1 MRGCMIIQG
10 NTMKK
15 ITLLSVCLSQI
26 FITHAIADTA
36 LKTSDIFVTA
46 TRTPLHKKNV
56 IADITLISEEEI
68 KLAGSSSLPELL
80 QRQPGIEISN
90 NGGLGKVSTLFLRG
104 ASSTHSVILLD
115 GIRIDSATA
124 GLTAIENIP
133 LSQIEKIEIVRGP
146 ASSLYGQD
154 AIGGVIQIFTKKGL
168 NGFKPYFSYG
178 YGKYNTSIVQGGIR
192 GGDDI
197 TSYAINLSS
206 QNSTGFS
213 AFEPN
218 TNPAATANIYN
229 LDKDGYKNKSIS
241 ASLSHKINENH
252 NLSFQYFLSQGK
264 NKYDNR
270 YADYDPTIDWKNTQD
285 QESFSGILNSQ
296 LTSYWKS
303 SLRVGRGIDDYVEKQ
318 RYISGATREVDNVY
332 RTIQNQITWQ
342 NDLTLPLG
350 SLILLYDK
358 LDQKINVTDTDY
370 SKKDRQNDAYMI
382 GYNLSQASHNFQ
394 ANVRKDFNSAYRDAT
409 TGNLGYS
416 YAIDSN
422 WSIASSIGTAFRSP
436 TFNYLYAGSSANPDL
451 QPEKSKNIEAS
462 LKYQFES
469 NVFSLVAFKNKI
481 TDFIISDITTGFKPY
496 NINTAEI
503 FGATISGSQFINH
516 FLVKSSFTVQSPM
529 NDSADKY
536 LPRRSNFFGTV
547 GVNYYVQSWNLGFEA
562 IGSGNRYNDAEN
574 LYNIPGYIRTNLF
587 AEYQINKD
595 LKMNARID
603 NFLDKN
609 YTFAYEGNPNS
620 NGFRY
625 QTPSQS
631 FFISLRYEPQ

>member
-1 MRGCMIIQG
+1 
-10 NTMKK
+10 MKK
-15 ITLLSVCLSQI
+15 IILSSLLMAQLFTTNV
-26 FITHAIADTA
+26 FADNE
-36 LKTSDIFVTA
+36 LKTSDVFVTA
-46 TRTPLHKKNV
+46 TRTRIPKKNV

-68 KLAGSSSLPELL
+68 KLAGYSSLPELL

-90 NGGLGKVSTLFLRG
+90 NGGQGKVSTLFLRG

-168 NGFKPYFSYG
+168 NGFKPYISFG
-178 YGKYNTSIVQGGIR
+178 YGKYNTSIAQGGIR
-192 GGDDI
+192 GGDDT

-229 LDKDGYKNKSIS
+229 LDKDGYRNKSVS
-241 ASLSHKINENH
+241 ASLSHKINEKLDIN
-252 NLSFQYFLSQGK
+252 FQYFLSQGK

-270 YADYDPTIDWKNTQD
+270 YANWDPSIDWKNTQD
-285 QESFSGILNSQ
+285 QESLSGTVNSQ
-296 LTSYWKS
+296 LTNYWKS
-303 SLRVGRGIDDYVEKQ
+303 SLRVGLGIDDYVEKQ

-332 RTIQNQITWQ
+332 KTIQNQITWQ
-342 NDLTLPLG
+342 NDLILPLG
-350 SLILLYDK
+350 SLVLLYDK
-358 LDQKINVTDTDY
+358 LDQKINVTDTSY

-382 GYNLSQASHNFQ
+382 GYNLNQANHNFQ
-394 ANVRKDFNSAYRDAT
+394 ANVRKDFNSVYRDAT
-409 TGNLGYS
+409 TGNIGYS

-422 WSIASSIGTAFRSP
+422 WSIASSFGTAFRSP
-436 TFNYLYAGSSANPDL
+436 TFNYLYAGSNANPDL
-451 QPEKSKNIEAS
+451 QPEKSKNIEAQ
-462 LKYQFES
+462 LKYQSDGEF
-469 NVFSLVAFKNKI
+469 FSFVTFKNKI
-481 TDFIISDITTGFKPY
+481 TDFIISNGTTGYRPY

-503 FGATISGSQFINH
+503 YGATVSSSHFINH
-516 FLVKSSFTVQSPM
+516 FQVKSSFTVQSPM
-529 NDSADKY
+529 NESADKY
-536 LPRRSNFFGTV
+536 LPRRSNFFGTM
-547 GVNYYVQSWNLGFEA
+547 GLNYFIQNWNLGFEA
-562 IGSGNRYNDAEN
+562 TGSGNRYNDAEN
-574 LYNIPGYIRTNLF
+574 LFNIPGYIKTNLF
-587 AEYQINKD
+587 ADYQITKN
-595 LKMNARID
+595 LAMNARVD
-603 NFLDKN
+603 NVLGKN
-609 YTFAYEGNPNS
+609 YTYAYEGNPTTD
-620 NGFRY
+620 GFRY

>member
-1 MRGCMIIQG
+1 
-10 NTMKK
+10 MKK
-15 ITLLSVCLSQI
+15 IILPSLLMTQLLTANV
-26 FITHAIADTA
+26 FADTT
-36 LKTSDIFVTA
+36 LKTSDVFVTA
-46 TRTPLHKKNV
+46 TRTLIPKKNV
-56 IADITLISEEEI
+56 IADITLISEEQI

-90 NGGLGKVSTLFLRG
+90 NGGQGKVSTLFLRG

-168 NGFKPYFSYG
+168 NGFKPYISFG
-178 YGKYNTSIVQGGIR
+178 YGKYNTSIAQGGIR
-192 GGDDI
+192 GGDDT

-218 TNPAATANIYN
+218 TNPAATANIFN
-229 LDKDGYKNKSIS
+229 LDKDGYRNKSVS
-241 ASLSHKINENH
+241 ASLSHKINEKLDIN
-252 NLSFQYFLSQGK
+252 FQYFLSQGK

-270 YADYDPTIDWKNTQD
+270 YANWDPSIDWKNTQD
-285 QESFSGILNSQ
+285 QESLSGTVNSQ
-296 LTSYWKS
+296 LTNYWKS
-303 SLRVGRGIDDYVEKQ
+303 SLRVGLGIDDYVEKQ

-332 RTIQNQITWQ
+332 KTIQNQITWQ
-342 NDLTLPLG
+342 NDLILPLG
-350 SLILLYDK
+350 SLVLLYDK
-358 LDQKINVTDTDY
+358 LDQKINVTDTSY

-382 GYNLSQASHNFQ
+382 GYNLNQANHNFQ
-394 ANVRKDFNSAYRDAT
+394 ANVRKDFNSVYRDAT
-409 TGNLGYS
+409 TGNIGYS

-422 WSIASSIGTAFRSP
+422 WSIASSFGTAFRSP
-436 TFNYLYAGSSANPDL
+436 TFNYLYAGSNANPDL
-451 QPEKSKNIEAS
+451 QPEKSKNIEAQ
-462 LKYQFES
+462 LKYQSDAEF
-469 NVFSLVAFKNKI
+469 FSFVTFKNKI
-481 TDFIISDITTGFKPY
+481 TDFIISNGTTGYRPY

-503 FGATISGSQFINH
+503 YGATVSSSHFINH
-516 FLVKSSFTVQSPM
+516 FQVKSSFTVQSPM
-529 NDSADKY
+529 NESADKY

-547 GVNYYVQSWNLGFEA
+547 GLNYFIQNWNLGFEA
-562 IGSGNRYNDAEN
+562 TGSGNRYNDAEN
-574 LYNIPGYIRTNLF
+574 LFNIPGYIKTNLF
-587 AEYQINKD
+587 ADYQITKN
-595 LKMNARID
+595 LAMNARVD
-603 NFLDKN
+603 NVLGKN
-609 YTFAYEGNPNS
+609 YTYAYEGNPTTD
-620 NGFRY
+620 GFRY

>member
-1 MRGCMIIQG
+1 MTQ
-10 NTMKK
+10 
-15 ITLLSVCLSQI
+15 LLTANV
-26 FITHAIADTA
+26 FADTT
-36 LKTSDIFVTA
+36 LKTSDVFVTA
-46 TRTPLHKKNV
+46 TRTGIPKKNV

-68 KLAGSSSLPELL
+68 KLAGYSSLPELL

-90 NGGLGKVSTLFLRG
+90 NGGQGKVSTLFLRG

-168 NGFKPYFSYG
+168 NGFKPYISFG
-178 YGKYNTSIVQGGIR
+178 YGKYNTSIAQGGIR
-192 GGDDI
+192 GGDDT

-229 LDKDGYKNKSIS
+229 LDKDGYRNKSVS
-241 ASLSHKINENH
+241 ASLSHKINERLDIN
-252 NLSFQYFLSQGK
+252 FQYFLSQGK

-270 YADYDPTIDWKNTQD
+270 YANWDPSIDWKNTQD
-285 QESFSGILNSQ
+285 QESLSGTVNSQ
-296 LTSYWKS
+296 LTNYWKS
-303 SLRVGRGIDDYVEKQ
+303 SLRVGLGIDDYVEKQ

-332 RTIQNQITWQ
+332 KTIQNQITWQ
-342 NDLTLPLG
+342 NDLILPLG
-350 SLILLYDK
+350 SLVLLYDK
-358 LDQKINVTDTDY
+358 LDQKINVTDTSY

-382 GYNLSQASHNFQ
+382 GYNLNQANHNFQ
-394 ANVRKDFNSAYRDAT
+394 ANVRKDFNSVYRDAT
-409 TGNLGYS
+409 TGNIGYS

-422 WSIASSIGTAFRSP
+422 WSIASSFGTAFRSP
-436 TFNYLYAGSSANPDL
+436 TFNYLYAGSNANPDL
-451 QPEKSKNIEAS
+451 QPEKSKNIEAQ
-462 LKYQFES
+462 LKYQSDAEF
-469 NVFSLVAFKNKI
+469 FSFVTFKNKI
-481 TDFIISDITTGFKPY
+481 TDFIISNGTTGYRPY

-503 FGATISGSQFINH
+503 YGATVSSSHFINH
-516 FLVKSSFTVQSPM
+516 FQFKSSFTVQSPM
-529 NDSADKY
+529 NESADKY

-547 GVNYYVQSWNLGFEA
+547 GLNYFIQNWNLGFEA
-562 IGSGNRYNDAEN
+562 TGSGNRYNDAEN
-574 LYNIPGYIRTNLF
+574 LFNIPGYIKTNLF
-587 AEYQINKD
+587 ADYQITKN
-595 LKMNARID
+595 LAMNARVD
-603 NFLDKN
+603 NVLGKN
-609 YTFAYEGNPNS
+609 YTYAYEGNPTTD
-620 NGFRY
+620 GFRY

>member
-1 MRGCMIIQG
+1 MTQ
-10 NTMKK
+10 
-15 ITLLSVCLSQI
+15 LLTANV
-26 FITHAIADTA
+26 FADTT
-36 LKTSDIFVTA
+36 LKTSDVFVTA
-46 TRTPLHKKNV
+46 TRTSIPKKNV

-90 NGGLGKVSTLFLRG
+90 NGGQGKVSTLFLRG

-168 NGFKPYFSYG
+168 NGFKPYISFG
-178 YGKYNTSIVQGGIR
+178 YGKYNTSIAQGGIR
-192 GGDDI
+192 GGDDT

-206 QNSTGFS
+206 QNSRGFS

-229 LDKDGYKNKSIS
+229 LDKDGYRNKSVS
-241 ASLSHKINENH
+241 ASLSHKINEKLDIN
-252 NLSFQYFLSQGK
+252 FQYFLSQGK

-270 YADYDPTIDWKNTQD
+270 FANSDPSIDWKNTQD
-285 QESFSGILNSQ
+285 QESLSGTVNSQ
-296 LTSYWKS
+296 LTNYWKS
-303 SLRVGRGIDDYVEKQ
+303 SFRVGLGIDDYVEKQ
-318 RYISGATREVDNVY
+318 RSISYVTREVDNVY
-332 RTIQNQITWQ
+332 KTIQNQITWQ
-342 NDLTLPLG
+342 NDILLPLG
-350 SLILLYDK
+350 SLVLLYDK
-358 LDQKINVTDTDY
+358 LDQKINVTDTSY

-382 GYNLSQASHNFQ
+382 GYNLNQANHNFQ
-394 ANVRKDFNSAYRDAT
+394 ANVRKDFNSVYRDAT
-409 TGNLGYS
+409 TGNIGYS
-416 YAIDSN
+416 YALNSN
-422 WSIASSIGTAFRSP
+422 WSIASSFGTAFRSP

-451 QPEKSKNIEAS
+451 QPEKSKNIEAQ
-462 LKYQFES
+462 LKYQSDAEF
-469 NVFSLVAFKNKI
+469 FSFVTFKNKI
-481 TDFIISDITTGFKPY
+481 TDFIISDGTTGYRPY

-503 FGATISGSQFINH
+503 YGATVSSSHFMNH
-516 FLVKSSFTVQSPM
+516 FQVKSSFTVQSPM
-529 NDSADKY
+529 NESADKY

-547 GVNYYVQSWNLGFEA
+547 GLNYFIQNWNLGFEA
-562 IGSGNRYNDAEN
+562 TGSGNRYNDAAN
-574 LYNIPGYIRTNLF
+574 LFNIPGYIKTNLF
-587 AEYQINKD
+587 ADYQINKN
-595 LKMNARID
+595 LTMNARVD
-603 NFLDKN
+603 NVLGKN
-609 YTFAYEGNPNS
+609 YTYAYEGNPTTD
-620 NGFRY
+620 GFRY

>member
-1 MRGCMIIQG
+1 
-10 NTMKK
+10 MKK
-15 ITLLSVCLSQI
+15 IILPSLLMTQLLTANV
-26 FITHAIADTA
+26 FADTT
-36 LKTSDIFVTA
+36 LKTSDVFVTA
-46 TRTPLHKKNV
+46 TRTLIPKKNV

-68 KLAGSSSLPELL
+68 KLAGYSSLPELL

-90 NGGLGKVSTLFLRG
+90 NGGQGKVSTLFLRG

-168 NGFKPYFSYG
+168 NGFKPYISFG
-178 YGKYNTSIVQGGIR
+178 YGKYNTSIAQGGIR
-192 GGDDI
+192 GGDDT

-218 TNPAATANIYN
+218 TNPAATANIFN
-229 LDKDGYKNKSIS
+229 LDKDGYRNKSVS
-241 ASLSHKINENH
+241 ASLSHKINEKLDIN
-252 NLSFQYFLSQGK
+252 FQYFLSQGK

-270 YADYDPTIDWKNTQD
+270 YANWDPSIDWKNTQD
-285 QESFSGILNSQ
+285 QESLSGTVNSQ
-296 LTSYWKS
+296 LTNYWKS
-303 SLRVGRGIDDYVEKQ
+303 SLRVGLGIDDYVEKQ

-332 RTIQNQITWQ
+332 KTIQNQITWQ
-342 NDLTLPLG
+342 NDLILPLG
-350 SLILLYDK
+350 SLVLLYDK
-358 LDQKINVTDTDY
+358 LDQKINVTDTSY

-382 GYNLSQASHNFQ
+382 GYNLNQANHNFQ
-394 ANVRKDFNSAYRDAT
+394 ANVRKDFNSVYRDAT
-409 TGNLGYS
+409 TGNIGYS

-422 WSIASSIGTAFRSP
+422 WSIASSFGTAFRSP
-436 TFNYLYAGSSANPDL
+436 TFNYLYAGSNANPDL
-451 QPEKSKNIEAS
+451 QPEKSKNIEAQ
-462 LKYQFES
+462 LKYQSDAEF
-469 NVFSLVAFKNKI
+469 FSFVTFKNKI
-481 TDFIISDITTGFKPY
+481 TDFIISNGTTGYRPY

-503 FGATISGSQFINH
+503 YGATVSSSHFINH
-516 FLVKSSFTVQSPM
+516 FQVKSSFTVQSPM
-529 NDSADKY
+529 NESADKY

-547 GVNYYVQSWNLGFEA
+547 GLNYFIQNWNLGFEA
-562 IGSGNRYNDAEN
+562 TGSGNRYNDAEN
-574 LYNIPGYIRTNLF
+574 LFNIPGYIKTNLF
-587 AEYQINKD
+587 ADYQITKN
-595 LKMNARID
+595 LAMNARVD
-603 NFLDKN
+603 NVLGKN
-609 YTFAYEGNPNS
+609 YTYAYEGNPTTD
-620 NGFRY
+620 GFRY

>member
-1 MRGCMIIQG
+1 MTQ
-10 NTMKK
+10 
-15 ITLLSVCLSQI
+15 LLTANV
-26 FITHAIADTA
+26 FADTT
-36 LKTSDIFVTA
+36 LKTSDVFVTA
-46 TRTPLHKKNV
+46 TRTLIPKKNV

-68 KLAGSSSLPELL
+68 KLAGYSSLPELL

-90 NGGLGKVSTLFLRG
+90 NGGQGKVSTLFLRG

-168 NGFKPYFSYG
+168 NGFKPYISFG
-178 YGKYNTSIVQGGIR
+178 YGKYNTSIAQGGIR
-192 GGDDI
+192 GGDDT

-218 TNPAATANIYN
+218 TNPAATANIFN
-229 LDKDGYKNKSIS
+229 LDKDGYRNKSVS
-241 ASLSHKINENH
+241 ASLSHKINEKLDIN
-252 NLSFQYFLSQGK
+252 FQYFLSQGK

-270 YADYDPTIDWKNTQD
+270 YANWDPSIDWKNTQD
-285 QESFSGILNSQ
+285 QESLSGTVNSQ
-296 LTSYWKS
+296 LTNYWKS
-303 SLRVGRGIDDYVEKQ
+303 SLRVGLGIDDYVEKQ

-332 RTIQNQITWQ
+332 KTIQNQITWQ
-342 NDLTLPLG
+342 NDLILPLG
-350 SLILLYDK
+350 SLVLLYDK
-358 LDQKINVTDTDY
+358 LDQKINVTDTSY

-382 GYNLSQASHNFQ
+382 GYNLNQANHNFQ
-394 ANVRKDFNSAYRDAT
+394 ANVRKDFNSVYRDAT
-409 TGNLGYS
+409 TGNIGYS

-422 WSIASSIGTAFRSP
+422 WSIASSFGTAFRSP
-436 TFNYLYAGSSANPDL
+436 TFNYLYAGSNANPDL
-451 QPEKSKNIEAS
+451 QPEKSKNIEAQ
-462 LKYQFES
+462 LKYQSDAEF
-469 NVFSLVAFKNKI
+469 FSFVTFKNKI
-481 TDFIISDITTGFKPY
+481 TDFIISDSTTNFRPY

-503 FGATISGSQFINH
+503 YGATVSSSHFMNH
-516 FLVKSSFTVQSPM
+516 FQVKSSFTVQSPM
-529 NDSADKY
+529 NESADKY

-547 GVNYYVQSWNLGFEA
+547 GLNYFIQNWNLGFEA
-562 IGSGNRYNDAEN
+562 TGSGNRYNDAEN
-574 LYNIPGYIRTNLF
+574 LFNIPGYIKTNLF
-587 AEYQINKD
+587 ADYQITKN
-595 LKMNARID
+595 LAMNARVD
-603 NFLDKN
+603 NVLGKN
-609 YTFAYEGNPNS
+609 YTYAYEGNPTTD
-620 NGFRY
+620 GFRY

>member
-1 MRGCMIIQG
+1 
-10 NTMKK
+10 MKK
-15 ITLLSVCLSQI
+15 IILPSLLMTQLLTANV
-26 FITHAIADTA
+26 FADTT
-36 LKTSDIFVTA
+36 LKTSDVFVTA
-46 TRTPLHKKNV
+46 TRTSIPKKNV

-90 NGGLGKVSTLFLRG
+90 NGGQGKVSTLFLRG

-168 NGFKPYFSYG
+168 NGFKPYISFG
-178 YGKYNTSIVQGGIR
+178 YGKYNTSIAQGGIR
-192 GGDDI
+192 GGDDT

-206 QNSTGFS
+206 QNSRGFS

-229 LDKDGYKNKSIS
+229 LDKDGYRNKSVS
-241 ASLSHKINENH
+241 ASLSHKINEKLDIN
-252 NLSFQYFLSQGK
+252 FQYFLSQGK

-270 YADYDPTIDWKNTQD
+270 FANSDPSIDWKNTQD
-285 QESFSGILNSQ
+285 QESLSGTVNSQ
-296 LTSYWKS
+296 LTNYWKS
-303 SLRVGRGIDDYVEKQ
+303 SFRVGLGIDDYVEKQ

-332 RTIQNQITWQ
+332 KTIQNQITWQ
-342 NDLTLPLG
+342 NDLILPLG
-350 SLILLYDK
+350 SLVLLYDK
-358 LDQKINVTDTDY
+358 LDQKINVTDTSY

-382 GYNLSQASHNFQ
+382 GYNLNQANHNFQ
-394 ANVRKDFNSAYRDAT
+394 ANVRKDFNSVYRDAT
-409 TGNLGYS
+409 TGNIGYS
-416 YAIDSN
+416 YAINSN
-422 WSIASSIGTAFRSP
+422 WSIASSFGTAFRSP
-436 TFNYLYAGSSANPDL
+436 TFNYLYAGSYANPDL
-451 QPEKSKNIEAS
+451 QPEKSKNIEAQ
-462 LKYQFES
+462 LKYQSDAEF
-469 NVFSLVAFKNKI
+469 FSFVTFKNKI
-481 TDFIISDITTGFKPY
+481 TDFIISDGTTGYRPY

-503 FGATISGSQFINH
+503 YGATVSSSHFMNH
-516 FLVKSSFTVQSPM
+516 FQVKSSFTVQSPM
-529 NDSADKY
+529 NESADKY

-547 GVNYYVQSWNLGFEA
+547 GLNYFIQNWNLGFEA
-562 IGSGNRYNDAEN
+562 TGSGNRYNDAAN
-574 LYNIPGYIRTNLF
+574 LFNIPGYIKTNLF
-587 AEYQINKD
+587 ADYQINKN
-595 LKMNARID
+595 LTMNARVD
-603 NFLDKN
+603 NVLGKN
-609 YTFAYEGNPNS
+609 YTYAYEGNPTTD
-620 NGFRY
+620 GFRY

>member
-1 MRGCMIIQG
+1 MTQ
-10 NTMKK
+10 
-15 ITLLSVCLSQI
+15 LLTANV
-26 FITHAIADTA
+26 FADTT
-36 LKTSDIFVTA
+36 LKTSDVFVTA
-46 TRTPLHKKNV
+46 TRTLIPKKNV
-56 IADITLISEEEI
+56 IADITVISEEEI

-90 NGGLGKVSTLFLRG
+90 NGGQGKVSTLFLRG

-168 NGFKPYFSYG
+168 NGFKPYISFG
-178 YGKYNTSIVQGGIR
+178 YGKYNTSIAQGGIR
-192 GGDDI
+192 GGDDT

-218 TNPAATANIYN
+218 TNPAATANIFN
-229 LDKDGYKNKSIS
+229 LDKDGYRNKSVS
-241 ASLSHKINENH
+241 ASLSHKINEKLDIN
-252 NLSFQYFLSQGK
+252 FQYFLSQGK

-270 YADYDPTIDWKNTQD
+270 YANWDPSIDWKNTQD
-285 QESFSGILNSQ
+285 QESLSGTVNSQ
-296 LTSYWKS
+296 LTNYWKS
-303 SLRVGRGIDDYVEKQ
+303 SLRVGLGIDDYVEKQ

-332 RTIQNQITWQ
+332 KTIQNQITWQ
-342 NDLTLPLG
+342 NDLILPLG
-350 SLILLYDK
+350 SLVLLYDK
-358 LDQKINVTDTDY
+358 LDQKINVTDTSY

-382 GYNLSQASHNFQ
+382 GYNLNQANHNFQ
-394 ANVRKDFNSAYRDAT
+394 ANVRKDFNSVYRDAT
-409 TGNLGYS
+409 TGNIGYS

-422 WSIASSIGTAFRSP
+422 WSIASSFGTAFRSP
-436 TFNYLYAGSSANPDL
+436 TFNYLYAGSNANPDL
-451 QPEKSKNIEAS
+451 QPEKSKNIEAQ
-462 LKYQFES
+462 LKYQSDAEF
-469 NVFSLVAFKNKI
+469 FSFVTFKNKI
-481 TDFIISDITTGFKPY
+481 TDFIISNGTTGYRPY

-503 FGATISGSQFINH
+503 YGATVSSSHFINH
-516 FLVKSSFTVQSPM
+516 FQVKSSFTVQSPM
-529 NDSADKY
+529 NESADKY

-547 GVNYYVQSWNLGFEA
+547 GLNYFIQNWNLGFEA
-562 IGSGNRYNDAEN
+562 TGSGNRYDDAAN
-574 LYNIPGYIRTNLF
+574 LFNIPGYIKTNLF
-587 AEYQINKD
+587 AEYQINTN
-595 LKMNARID
+595 LTMNARVD
-603 NFLDKN
+603 NVLGKN
-609 YTFAYEGNPNS
+609 YTYAYDGNPTTD
-620 NGFRY
+620 GFRY

>member
-1 MRGCMIIQG
+1 
-10 NTMKK
+10 MKK
-15 ITLLSVCLSQI
+15 IILPSLLMTQLLTANA
-26 FITHAIADTA
+26 FADTT
-36 LKTSDIFVTA
+36 LKTSDVFVTA
-46 TRTPLHKKNV
+46 TRTPISKKNV

-68 KLAGSSSLPELL
+68 KLAGYSSLPELL

-90 NGGLGKVSTLFLRG
+90 NGGQGKVSTLFLRG

-168 NGFKPYFSYG
+168 NGFKPYISFG
-178 YGKYNTSIVQGGIR
+178 YGKYNTSIAQGGIR
-192 GGDDI
+192 GGDDT

-229 LDKDGYKNKSIS
+229 LDKDSYRNKSVS
-241 ASLSHKINENH
+241 ASLSHKINEKLDIN
-252 NLSFQYFLSQGK
+252 FQYFLSQGK

-270 YADYDPTIDWKNTQD
+270 YANWDPSIDWKNTQD
-285 QESFSGILNSQ
+285 QESLSGTVNSQ
-296 LTSYWKS
+296 LTNYWKS
-303 SLRVGRGIDDYVEKQ
+303 SLRVGLGIDDYVEKQ

-332 RTIQNQITWQ
+332 KTIQNQITWQ
-342 NDLTLPLG
+342 NDLILPLG
-350 SLILLYDK
+350 SLVLLYDK
-358 LDQKINVTDTDY
+358 LDQKINVTDTSY

-382 GYNLSQASHNFQ
+382 GYNLNQANHNFQ
-394 ANVRKDFNSAYRDAT
+394 ANVRKDFNSVYRDAT
-409 TGNLGYS
+409 TGNIGYS

-422 WSIASSIGTAFRSP
+422 WSIASSFGTAFRSP
-436 TFNYLYAGSSANPDL
+436 TFNYLYAGSNANPDL
-451 QPEKSKNIEAS
+451 QPEKSKNIEAQ
-462 LKYQFES
+462 LKYQSDAEF
-469 NVFSLVAFKNKI
+469 FSFVTFKNKI
-481 TDFIISDITTGFKPY
+481 TDFIISNGTTGYRPY

-503 FGATISGSQFINH
+503 YGATVSSSHFINH
-516 FLVKSSFTVQSPM
+516 FQVKSSFTVQSPM
-529 NDSADKY
+529 NESADKY

-547 GVNYYVQSWNLGFEA
+547 GLNYFIQNWNLGFEA
-562 IGSGNRYNDAEN
+562 TGSGNRYNDAEN
-574 LYNIPGYIRTNLF
+574 LFNIPGYIKTNLF
-587 AEYQINKD
+587 ADYQITKN
-595 LKMNARID
+595 LAMNARVD
-603 NFLDKN
+603 NVLGKN
-609 YTFAYEGNPNS
+609 YTYAYDGNPTTD
-620 NGFRY
+620 GFRY

>member
-1 MRGCMIIQG
+1 MTQ
-10 NTMKK
+10 
-15 ITLLSVCLSQI
+15 LLTANV
-26 FITHAIADTA
+26 FADTT
-36 LKTSDIFVTA
+36 LKTSDVFVTA
-46 TRTPLHKKNV
+46 TRTLIPKKNV

-68 KLAGSSSLPELL
+68 KLAGYSSLPELL

-90 NGGLGKVSTLFLRG
+90 NGGQGKVSTLFLRG

-168 NGFKPYFSYG
+168 NGFKPYISFG
-178 YGKYNTSIVQGGIR
+178 YGKYNTSIAQGGIR
-192 GGDDI
+192 GGDDT

-218 TNPAATANIYN
+218 TNPAATANIFN
-229 LDKDGYKNKSIS
+229 LDKDGYRNKSVS
-241 ASLSHKINENH
+241 ASLSHKINEKLDIN
-252 NLSFQYFLSQGK
+252 FQYFLSQGK

-270 YADYDPTIDWKNTQD
+270 YANWDPSIDWKNTQD
-285 QESFSGILNSQ
+285 QESLSGTVNSQ
-296 LTSYWKS
+296 LTNYWKS
-303 SLRVGRGIDDYVEKQ
+303 SLRVGLGIDDYVEKQ

-332 RTIQNQITWQ
+332 KTIQNQITWQ
-342 NDLTLPLG
+342 NDLILPLG
-350 SLILLYDK
+350 SLVLLYDK
-358 LDQKINVTDTDY
+358 LDQKINVTDTSY

-382 GYNLSQASHNFQ
+382 GYNLNQANHNFQ
-394 ANVRKDFNSAYRDAT
+394 ANVRKDFNSVYRDAT
-409 TGNLGYS
+409 TGNIGYS

-422 WSIASSIGTAFRSP
+422 WSIASSFGTAFRSP
-436 TFNYLYAGSSANPDL
+436 TFNYLYAGSNANPDL
-451 QPEKSKNIEAS
+451 QPEKSKNIEAQ
-462 LKYQFES
+462 LKYQSDAEF
-469 NVFSLVAFKNKI
+469 FSFVTFKNKI
-481 TDFIISDITTGFKPY
+481 TDFIISNGTTGYRPY

-503 FGATISGSQFINH
+503 YGATVSSSHFINH
-516 FLVKSSFTVQSPM
+516 FQVKSSFTVQSPM
-529 NDSADKY
+529 NESADKY

-547 GVNYYVQSWNLGFEA
+547 GLNYFIQNWNLGFEA
-562 IGSGNRYNDAEN
+562 TGSGNRYNDAEN
-574 LYNIPGYIRTNLF
+574 LFNIPGYIKTNLF
-587 AEYQINKD
+587 AEYQINKN
-595 LKMNARID
+595 LTMNARVD
-603 NFLDKN
+603 NVLGKN
-609 YTFAYEGNPNS
+609 YTYAYEGNPTTD
-620 NGFRY
+620 GFRY

>member
-1 MRGCMIIQG
+1 MTQ
-10 NTMKK
+10 
-15 ITLLSVCLSQI
+15 LLTANV
-26 FITHAIADTA
+26 FADTT
-36 LKTSDIFVTA
+36 LKTSDVFVTA
-46 TRTPLHKKNV
+46 TRTLIPKKNV

-68 KLAGSSSLPELL
+68 KLAGYSSLPELL

-90 NGGLGKVSTLFLRG
+90 NGGQGKVSTLFLRG

-168 NGFKPYFSYG
+168 NGFKPYISFG
-178 YGKYNTSIVQGGIR
+178 YGKYNTSIAQGGIR
-192 GGDDI
+192 GGDDT

-229 LDKDGYKNKSIS
+229 LDKDSYRNKSVS
-241 ASLSHKINENH
+241 ASLSHKINEKLDIN
-252 NLSFQYFLSQGK
+252 FQYFLSQGK

-270 YADYDPTIDWKNTQD
+270 YANWDPSIDWKNTQD
-285 QESFSGILNSQ
+285 QESLSGAVNSQ
-296 LTSYWKS
+296 LTNYWKS
-303 SLRVGRGIDDYVEKQ
+303 SLRVGLGIDDYVEKQ

-332 RTIQNQITWQ
+332 KTIQNQITWQ
-342 NDLTLPLG
+342 NDLILPLG
-350 SLILLYDK
+350 SLVLLYDK
-358 LDQKINVTDTDY
+358 LDQKINVTDTSY

-382 GYNLSQASHNFQ
+382 GYNLNQANHNFQ
-394 ANVRKDFNSAYRDAT
+394 ANVRKDFNSVYRDAT
-409 TGNLGYS
+409 TGNIGYS

-422 WSIASSIGTAFRSP
+422 WSIASSFGTAFRSP

-451 QPEKSKNIEAS
+451 QPEKSKNIEAQ
-462 LKYQFES
+462 LKYQSDAEF
-469 NVFSLVAFKNKI
+469 FSFVTFKNKI
-481 TDFIISDITTGFKPY
+481 TDFIISNGTTGYRPY

-503 FGATISGSQFINH
+503 YGATVSSSHFINH
-516 FLVKSSFTVQSPM
+516 FQVKSSFTVQSPM
-529 NDSADKY
+529 NESADKY

-547 GVNYYVQSWNLGFEA
+547 GLNYFIQNWNLGFEA
-562 IGSGNRYNDAEN
+562 TGSGNRYNDAEN
-574 LYNIPGYIRTNLF
+574 LFNIPGYIKTNLF
-587 AEYQINKD
+587 ADYQITKN
-595 LKMNARID
+595 LAMNARVD
-603 NFLDKN
+603 NVLGKN
-609 YTFAYEGNPNS
+609 YTYAYEGNPTTD
-620 NGFRY
+620 GFRY

>member
-1 MRGCMIIQG
+1 MTQ
-10 NTMKK
+10 
-15 ITLLSVCLSQI
+15 LLTANV
-26 FITHAIADTA
+26 FADTT
-36 LKTSDIFVTA
+36 LKTSDVFVTA
-46 TRTPLHKKNV
+46 TRTGIPKKNV

-68 KLAGSSSLPELL
+68 KLAGYSSLPELL

-90 NGGLGKVSTLFLRG
+90 NGGQGKVSTLFMRG

-168 NGFKPYFSYG
+168 NGFKPYISFG
-178 YGKYNTSIVQGGIR
+178 YGKYNTSIAQGGIR
-192 GGDDI
+192 GGDNT

-229 LDKDGYKNKSIS
+229 LDKDGYRNKSVS
-241 ASLSHKINENH
+241 ASLSHKINEKLDIN
-252 NLSFQYFLSQGK
+252 FQYFLSQGK

-270 YADYDPTIDWKNTQD
+270 YANWDPSIDWKNTQD
-285 QESFSGILNSQ
+285 QESLSGTVNSQ
-296 LTSYWKS
+296 LTNYWKS
-303 SLRVGRGIDDYVEKQ
+303 SLRVGLGIDDYVEKQ

-332 RTIQNQITWQ
+332 KTIQNQITWQ
-342 NDLTLPLG
+342 NDLILPLG
-350 SLILLYDK
+350 SLVLLYDK
-358 LDQKINVTDTDY
+358 LDQKINVTDTSY

-382 GYNLSQASHNFQ
+382 GYNLNQTNHNFQ
-394 ANVRKDFNSAYRDAT
+394 ANFRKDFNSVYRDAT
-409 TGNLGYS
+409 TGNIGYS

-422 WSIASSIGTAFRSP
+422 WSIASSFGTAFRSP
-436 TFNYLYAGSSANPDL
+436 TFNYLYAGSNANPDL
-451 QPEKSKNIEAS
+451 QPEKSKNIEAQ
-462 LKYQFES
+462 LKYQSDAEF
-469 NVFSLVAFKNKI
+469 FSFVTFKNKI
-481 TDFIISDITTGFKPY
+481 TDFIISNGTTGYRPY

-503 FGATISGSQFINH
+503 YGATVSSSHFINH
-516 FLVKSSFTVQSPM
+516 FQVKSSFTVQSPM
-529 NDSADKY
+529 NESADKY

-547 GVNYYVQSWNLGFEA
+547 GLNYFIQNWNLGFEA
-562 IGSGNRYNDAEN
+562 TGSGNRYNDAEN
-574 LYNIPGYIRTNLF
+574 LFNIPGYIKTNLF
-587 AEYQINKD
+587 ADYQITKN
-595 LKMNARID
+595 LAMNARVD
-603 NFLDKN
+603 NVLGKN
-609 YTFAYEGNPNS
+609 YTYAYEGNPTTD
-620 NGFRY
+620 GFRY

>member
-1 MRGCMIIQG
+1 MTQ
-10 NTMKK
+10 
-15 ITLLSVCLSQI
+15 LLTANV
-26 FITHAIADTA
+26 FADTT
-36 LKTSDIFVTA
+36 LKTSDVFVTA
-46 TRTPLHKKNV
+46 TRTLIPKKNV
-56 IADITLISEEEI
+56 IADITLISEEQI

-90 NGGLGKVSTLFLRG
+90 NGGQGKVSTLFLRG

-168 NGFKPYFSYG
+168 NGFKPYISFG
-178 YGKYNTSIVQGGIR
+178 YGKYNTSIAQGGIR
-192 GGDDI
+192 GGDDT

-218 TNPAATANIYN
+218 TNPAATANIFN
-229 LDKDGYKNKSIS
+229 LDKDGYRNKSVS
-241 ASLSHKINENH
+241 ASLSHKINEKLDIN
-252 NLSFQYFLSQGK
+252 FQYFLSQGK

-270 YADYDPTIDWKNTQD
+270 YANWDPSIDWKNTQD
-285 QESFSGILNSQ
+285 QESLSGTVNSQ
-296 LTSYWKS
+296 LTNYWKS
-303 SLRVGRGIDDYVEKQ
+303 SLRVGLGIDDYVEKQ

-332 RTIQNQITWQ
+332 KTIQNQITWQ
-342 NDLTLPLG
+342 NDLILPLG
-350 SLILLYDK
+350 SLVLLYDK
-358 LDQKINVTDTDY
+358 LDQKINVTDTSY

-382 GYNLSQASHNFQ
+382 GYNLNQANHNFQ
-394 ANVRKDFNSAYRDAT
+394 ANVRKDFNSVYRDAT
-409 TGNLGYS
+409 TGNIGYS

-422 WSIASSIGTAFRSP
+422 WSIASSFGTAFRSP
-436 TFNYLYAGSSANPDL
+436 TFNYLYAGSNANPDL
-451 QPEKSKNIEAS
+451 QPEKSKNIEAQ
-462 LKYQFES
+462 LKYQSDAEF
-469 NVFSLVAFKNKI
+469 FSFVTFKNKI
-481 TDFIISDITTGFKPY
+481 TDFIISNGTTGYRPY

-503 FGATISGSQFINH
+503 YGATVSSSHFINH
-516 FLVKSSFTVQSPM
+516 FQVKSSFTVQSPM
-529 NDSADKY
+529 NESADKY

-547 GVNYYVQSWNLGFEA
+547 GLNYFIQNWNLGFEA
-562 IGSGNRYNDAEN
+562 TGSGNRYNDAEN
-574 LYNIPGYIRTNLF
+574 LFNIPGYIKTNLF
-587 AEYQINKD
+587 ADYQITKN
-595 LKMNARID
+595 LAMNARVD
-603 NFLDKN
+603 NVLGKN
-609 YTFAYEGNPNS
+609 YTYAYEGNPTTD
-620 NGFRY
+620 GFRY

>member
-1 MRGCMIIQG
+1 MTQ
-10 NTMKK
+10 
-15 ITLLSVCLSQI
+15 LLTANV
-26 FITHAIADTA
+26 FADTT
-36 LKTSDIFVTA
+36 LKTSDVFVTA
-46 TRTPLHKKNV
+46 TRTLIPKKNV

-68 KLAGSSSLPELL
+68 KLAGYSSLPELL

-90 NGGLGKVSTLFLRG
+90 NGGQGKVSTLFLRG

-168 NGFKPYFSYG
+168 NGFKPYISFG
-178 YGKYNTSIVQGGIR
+178 YGKYNTSIAQGGIR
-192 GGDDI
+192 GGDDT

-229 LDKDGYKNKSIS
+229 LDKDGYRNKSVS
-241 ASLSHKINENH
+241 ASLSHKINEKLDIN
-252 NLSFQYFLSQGK
+252 FQYFLSQGK

-270 YADYDPTIDWKNTQD
+270 YANWDPSIDWKNTQD
-285 QESFSGILNSQ
+285 QESLSGTVNSQ
-296 LTSYWKS
+296 LTNYWKS
-303 SLRVGRGIDDYVEKQ
+303 SLRVGLGIDDYVEKQ

-332 RTIQNQITWQ
+332 KTIQNQITWQ
-342 NDLTLPLG
+342 NDLILPLG
-350 SLILLYDK
+350 SLVLLYDK
-358 LDQKINVTDTDY
+358 LDQKINVTDTSY

-382 GYNLSQASHNFQ
+382 GYNLNQANHNFQ
-394 ANVRKDFNSAYRDAT
+394 ANVRKDFNSVYRDAT
-409 TGNLGYS
+409 TGNIGYS

-422 WSIASSIGTAFRSP
+422 WSIASSFGTAFRSP
-436 TFNYLYAGSSANPDL
+436 TFNYLYAGSNANPDL
-451 QPEKSKNIEAS
+451 QPEKSKNIEAQ
-462 LKYQFES
+462 LKYQSDAEF
-469 NVFSLVAFKNKI
+469 FSFVTFKNKI
-481 TDFIISDITTGFKPY
+481 TDFIISNGTTGYRPY

-503 FGATISGSQFINH
+503 YGATVSSSHFINH
-516 FLVKSSFTVQSPM
+516 FQVKSSFTVQSPM
-529 NDSADKY
+529 NESADKY

-547 GVNYYVQSWNLGFEA
+547 GLNYFIQNWNLGFEA
-562 IGSGNRYNDAEN
+562 TGSGNRYNDAEN
-574 LYNIPGYIRTNLF
+574 LFNIPGYIKTNLF
-587 AEYQINKD
+587 ADYQITKN
-595 LKMNARID
+595 LAMNARVD
-603 NFLDKN
+603 NVLGKN
-609 YTFAYEGNPNS
+609 YTYAYEGNPTTD
-620 NGFRY
+620 GFRY

>member
-1 MRGCMIIQG
+1 MTQ
-10 NTMKK
+10 
-15 ITLLSVCLSQI
+15 LLTANV
-26 FITHAIADTA
+26 FADTT
-36 LKTSDIFVTA
+36 LKTSDVFVTA
-46 TRTPLHKKNV
+46 TRTLIPKKNV
-56 IADITLISEEEI
+56 IADITVISEEEI

-90 NGGLGKVSTLFLRG
+90 NGGQGKVSTLFLRG

-168 NGFKPYFSYG
+168 NGFKPYISFG
-178 YGKYNTSIVQGGIR
+178 YGKYNTSIAQGGIR
-192 GGDDI
+192 GGDDT

-218 TNPAATANIYN
+218 TNPAATANIFN
-229 LDKDGYKNKSIS
+229 LDKDGYRNKSVS
-241 ASLSHKINENH
+241 ASLSHKINEKLDIN
-252 NLSFQYFLSQGK
+252 FQYFLSQGK

-270 YADYDPTIDWKNTQD
+270 YANWDPSIDWKNTQD
-285 QESFSGILNSQ
+285 QESLSGTVNSQ
-296 LTSYWKS
+296 LTNYWKS
-303 SLRVGRGIDDYVEKQ
+303 SLRVGLGIDDYVEKQ

-332 RTIQNQITWQ
+332 KTIQNQITWQ
-342 NDLTLPLG
+342 NDLILPLG
-350 SLILLYDK
+350 SLVLLYDK
-358 LDQKINVTDTDY
+358 LDQKINVTDTSY

-382 GYNLSQASHNFQ
+382 GYNLNQANHNFQ
-394 ANVRKDFNSAYRDAT
+394 ANVRKDFNSVYRDAT
-409 TGNLGYS
+409 TGNIGYS

-422 WSIASSIGTAFRSP
+422 WSIASSFGTAFRSP
-436 TFNYLYAGSSANPDL
+436 TFNYLYAGSNANPDL
-451 QPEKSKNIEAS
+451 QPEKSKNIEAQ
-462 LKYQFES
+462 LKYQSDAEF
-469 NVFSLVAFKNKI
+469 FSFVTFKNKI
-481 TDFIISDITTGFKPY
+481 TDFIISNGTTGYRPY

-503 FGATISGSQFINH
+503 YGATVSSSHFINH
-516 FLVKSSFTVQSPM
+516 FQVKSSFTVQSPM
-529 NDSADKY
+529 NESADKY

-547 GVNYYVQSWNLGFEA
+547 GLNYFIQNWNLGFEA
-562 IGSGNRYNDAEN
+562 TGSGNRYNDAAN
-574 LYNIPGYIRTNLF
+574 LFNIPGYIKTNLF
-587 AEYQINKD
+587 ADYQINKN
-595 LKMNARID
+595 LAMNARVD
-603 NFLDKN
+603 NVLGKN
-609 YTFAYEGNPNS
+609 YTYAYEGNPTTD
-620 NGFRY
+620 GFRY

>member
-1 MRGCMIIQG
+1 
-10 NTMKK
+10 MKK
-15 ITLLSVCLSQI
+15 IILPSLLMTQLLTANV
-26 FITHAIADTA
+26 FADTT
-36 LKTSDIFVTA
+36 LKTSDVFVTA
-46 TRTPLHKKNV
+46 TRTRIPKKNV
-56 IADITLISEEEI
+56 IADITLISEEQI

-90 NGGLGKVSTLFLRG
+90 NGGQGKVSTLFLRG

-168 NGFKPYFSYG
+168 NGFKPYISFG
-178 YGKYNTSIVQGGIR
+178 YGKYNTSIAQGGIR
-192 GGDDI
+192 GGDDT

-229 LDKDGYKNKSIS
+229 LDKDSYRNKSVS
-241 ASLSHKINENH
+241 ASLSHKINEKLDIN
-252 NLSFQYFLSQGK
+252 FQYFLSQGK

-270 YADYDPTIDWKNTQD
+270 YANWDPSIDWKNTQD
-285 QESFSGILNSQ
+285 QESLSGAVNSQ
-296 LTSYWKS
+296 LTNYWKS
-303 SLRVGRGIDDYVEKQ
+303 SLRVGLGIDDYVEKQ

-332 RTIQNQITWQ
+332 KTIQNQITWQ
-342 NDLTLPLG
+342 NDLILPLG
-350 SLILLYDK
+350 SLVLLYDK
-358 LDQKINVTDTDY
+358 LDQKINVTDTSY

-382 GYNLSQASHNFQ
+382 GYNLNQANHNFQ
-394 ANVRKDFNSAYRDAT
+394 ANVRKDFNSVYQDAT
-409 TGNLGYS
+409 TGNIGYS

-422 WSIASSIGTAFRSP
+422 WSIASSFGTAFRSP
-436 TFNYLYAGSSANPDL
+436 TFNYLYAGSNANPDL
-451 QPEKSKNIEAS
+451 QPEKSKNIEAQ
-462 LKYQFES
+462 LKYQSDAEF
-469 NVFSLVAFKNKI
+469 FSFVTFKNKI
-481 TDFIISDITTGFKPY
+481 TDFIISNGTTGYRPY

-503 FGATISGSQFINH
+503 YGATVSSSHFINH
-516 FLVKSSFTVQSPM
+516 FQVKSSFTVQSPM
-529 NDSADKY
+529 NESADKY

-547 GVNYYVQSWNLGFEA
+547 GLNYFIQNWNLGFEA
-562 IGSGNRYNDAEN
+562 TGSGNRYNDAEN
-574 LYNIPGYIRTNLF
+574 VFNIPGYIKTNLF
-587 AEYQINKD
+587 ADYQITKN
-595 LKMNARID
+595 LAMNARVD
-603 NFLDKN
+603 NVLGKN
-609 YTFAYEGNPNS
+609 YTYAYEGNPTTD
-620 NGFRY
+620 GFRY

>member
-1 MRGCMIIQG
+1 
-10 NTMKK
+10 MKK
-15 ITLLSVCLSQI
+15 IILPSLLMTQLLTANV
-26 FITHAIADTA
+26 FADTT
-36 LKTSDIFVTA
+36 LKTSDVFVTA
-46 TRTPLHKKNV
+46 TRTLIPKKNV

-68 KLAGSSSLPELL
+68 KLAGYSSLPELL

-90 NGGLGKVSTLFLRG
+90 NGGQGKVSTLFLRG

-168 NGFKPYFSYG
+168 NGFKPYISFG
-178 YGKYNTSIVQGGIR
+178 YGKYNTSIAQGGIR
-192 GGDDI
+192 GGDDT

-218 TNPAATANIYN
+218 TNPAATANIFN
-229 LDKDGYKNKSIS
+229 LDKDGYRNKSVS
-241 ASLSHKINENH
+241 ASLSHKINEKLDIN
-252 NLSFQYFLSQGK
+252 FQYFLSQGK

-270 YADYDPTIDWKNTQD
+270 YANWDPSIDWKNTQD
-285 QESFSGILNSQ
+285 QESLSGTVNSQ
-296 LTSYWKS
+296 LTNYWKS
-303 SLRVGRGIDDYVEKQ
+303 SLRVGLGIDDYVEKQ

-332 RTIQNQITWQ
+332 KTIQNQITWQ
-342 NDLTLPLG
+342 NDLILPLG
-350 SLILLYDK
+350 SLVLLYDK
-358 LDQKINVTDTDY
+358 LDQKINVTDTSY

-382 GYNLSQASHNFQ
+382 GYNLNQANHNFQ
-394 ANVRKDFNSAYRDAT
+394 ANVRKDFNSVYRDAT
-409 TGNLGYS
+409 TGNIGYS

-422 WSIASSIGTAFRSP
+422 WSIASSFGTAFRSP
-436 TFNYLYAGSSANPDL
+436 TFNYLYAGSNANPDL
-451 QPEKSKNIEAS
+451 QPEKSKNIEAQ
-462 LKYQFES
+462 LKYQSDAEF
-469 NVFSLVAFKNKI
+469 FSFVTFKNKI
-481 TDFIISDITTGFKPY
+481 TDFIISNGTTGYRPY

-503 FGATISGSQFINH
+503 YGATVSSSHFINH
-516 FLVKSSFTVQSPM
+516 FQVKSSFTVQSPM
-529 NDSADKY
+529 NESADKY

-547 GVNYYVQSWNLGFEA
+547 SLNYFIQNWNLGFEA
-562 IGSGNRYNDAEN
+562 AGSGNRYNDAEN
-574 LYNIPGYIRTNLF
+574 LFNIPGYIKTNLF
-587 AEYQINKD
+587 ADYQITKN
-595 LKMNARID
+595 LAMNARVD
-603 NFLDKN
+603 NVLGKN
-609 YTFAYEGNPNS
+609 YTYAYEGNPTTD
-620 NGFRY
+620 GFRY